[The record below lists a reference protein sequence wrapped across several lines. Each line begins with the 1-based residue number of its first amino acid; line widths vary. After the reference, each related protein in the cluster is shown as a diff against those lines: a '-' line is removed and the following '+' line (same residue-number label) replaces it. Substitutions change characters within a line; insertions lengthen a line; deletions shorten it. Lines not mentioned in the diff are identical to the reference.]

1 MRILILGGNGQTGRL
16 VIDEALQRGHKITA
30 LIRDPSTI
38 PVKNDLNIVKGT
50 PLEPSDIEKAFNAVK
65 GDPPTAVIVTLAA
78 VADKESRVM
87 TGAYECVIA
96 AMKSHGVSK
105 IATISSFG
113 IGSSLKNITFIMR
126 WAIANTSLGVK
137 FADHNQAD
145 ETLKKSGLDFVQLRP
160 ARLTMGPKAPVTYL
174 GDDGLRDDGKG
185 LGIFAGLGG
194 ISRASV
200 AGCLVDAVE
209 KNTWDGRTPVITN

>member
-1 MRILILGGNGQTGRL
+1 MRIVILGGNGLTGRF

-30 LIRDPSTI
+30 LIRNPSTI
-38 PVKNDLNIVKGT
+38 PAKDGLTIVKGT
-50 PLEPSDIEKAFNAVK
+50 PLEPLDIEKAFNAVN
-65 GDPPTAVIVTLAA
+65 GDPPAAVIVTLAA
-78 VADKESRVM
+78 VAGKGSRVM
-87 TGAYECVIA
+87 TGAYEGVIA
-96 AMKSHGVSK
+96 AMKSHGISK

-126 WAIANTSLGVK
+126 WAIANTSLGDK
-137 FADHNQAD
+137 FADHNNAD

-160 ARLTMGPKAPVTYL
+160 ARMTMGPKAPVTYL
-174 GDDGLRDDGKG
+174 RDDGLDDNGKG

-209 KNTWDGRTPVITN
+209 KDTWVGRTPVITN